1 MFAVFLEWIFCFFC
15 FLKAE
20 LGKTE
25 TLGIGGSG
33 GGFEDD
39 DALFDIADME
49 DDHLFSLPWEGKP
62 CNKCGFRGF
71 NNKSVEFVK
80 FQERI

>member
-1 MFAVFLEWIFCFFC
+1 M
-15 FLKAE
+15 KAE

-33 GGFEDD
+33 DYEDD

-49 DDHLFSLPWEGKP
+49 YDHLFSLP
-62 CNKCGFRGF
+62 
-71 NNKSVEFVK
+71 
-80 FQERI
+80 